1 LVGRFNWALSEA
13 IFKKLQNRSPYSSH
27 RPVTRVL
34 ALSPDLDLGYTRSW
48 TELAHILY
56 GLVQVAFLTD
66 RTPVFPN
73 LPCYTAWIHGKG
85 ADDRHR
91 SPETLCEIP
100 VFTGDT
106 RFDWPV
112 PFPFPVQANGDLVGG
127 WSAGVTPGVA
137 LTDQFL
143 HLDQGQAGRPA
154 AAGHGSAAAGSSTSS
169 TTSNPDGSVTIT
181 TVTTIPAKAVD
192 GPTSAAVASD
202 GGQPHRV
209 MAAMH
214 LTWDSRCTEDLGAIF
229 MPELFHWLTTN
240 ASTGAQLAATDTN
253 TAMLLAESAAE
264 ARPWYARSAQAT
276 RQPVRGL
283 LKPQAEKGWS
293 LADVQVATSVG
304 AVLREMHRF
313 QKEPLVYLGHPVV
326 AVPSQRDTPAA
337 LRANDML
344 EEAEKR
350 IRSHHEPCRA
360 LMRDPAEMNKP
371 WEFDKT
377 EVVSPAKS
385 SLHATMRD
393 NKLHLAGKRPD
404 GTTS

>member
-1 LVGRFNWALSEA
+1 
-13 IFKKLQNRSPYSSH
+13 
-27 RPVTRVL
+27 
-34 ALSPDLDLGYTRSW
+34 
-48 TELAHILY
+48 
-56 GLVQVAFLTD
+56 
-66 RTPVFPN
+66 
-73 LPCYTAWIHGKG
+73 
-85 ADDRHR
+85 
-91 SPETLCEIP
+91 
-100 VFTGDT
+100 
-106 RFDWPV
+106 
-112 PFPFPVQANGDLVGG
+112 
-127 WSAGVTPGVA
+127 
-137 LTDQFL
+137 
-143 HLDQGQAGRPA
+143 
-154 AAGHGSAAAGSSTSS
+154 
-169 TTSNPDGSVTIT
+169 
-181 TVTTIPAKAVD
+181 
-192 GPTSAAVASD
+192 
-202 GGQPHRV
+202 
-209 MAAMH
+209 
-214 LTWDSRCTEDLGAIF
+214 
-229 MPELFHWLTTN
+229 
-240 ASTGAQLAATDTN
+240 
-253 TAMLLAESAAE
+253 MLLEESAAE

-313 QKEPLVYLGHPVV
+313 HKEPLVYLGHPVV

-344 EEAEKR
+344 KVAEKR
-350 IRSHHEPCRA
+350 IHSHHEPCRA